1 MEISILLIEQIF
13 SLVLMGISGYV
24 LRKLELISHE
34 GSKGLTAVC
43 IYICIPCVLF
53 HSFQTEISPERMAGF
68 VYALIAVIFIH
79 IVFFAGMWIFVKVY
93 PMSTVEAV
101 SIIYSN
107 AGNMI
112 IPLVTGVFGQDYLFY
127 TSAYLFVQ
135 NALIWSHA
143 KTKIAGSGQASW
155 RKIFLHPCILSI
167 FAGILFLLM
176 RWSLPEVVSVAVSG
190 MALCIGPL
198 SMLVIGMLIAE
209 VDLKKVFINSRIYV
223 VVVFRLFIYPL
234 LAMGA
239 AFLIW
244 KLFPVRI
251 DPIVYLIVLLGAC
264 GPAATTVTQLSQ
276 MYDNEAGYASSINI
290 LTTLGSVVT
299 MPIIIATAQMLL

>member
-1 MEISILLIEQIF
+1 MEISILLIRQIF
-13 SLVLMGISGYV
+13 SLILMGISGYV
-24 LRKLELISHE
+24 LRRLELISHE
-34 GSKGLTAVC
+34 GSRGLTAVS
-43 IYICIPCVLF
+43 IYVCIPCVLF
-53 HSFQTEISPERMAGF
+53 HSFQTEISQERMAGF
-68 VYALIAVIFIH
+68 IYAVIAVLLIH
-79 IVFFAGMWIFVKVY
+79 AVFFAVMWLLGKIY
-93 PMSTVEAV
+93 PMSAMESV
-101 SIIYSN
+101 SVIYSN

-112 IPLVTGVFGQDYLFY
+112 IPLVTGVFGQEYVFY

-143 KTKIAGSGQASW
+143 KTKIGGSGQASW

-167 FAGILFLLM
+167 FAGILFLMM
-176 RWSLPEVVSVAVSG
+176 RWRLPEVISTAVSG
-190 MALCIGPL
+190 MASCIGPF

-209 VDLKKVFINSRIYV
+209 VDLKKIFINSRIYV
-223 VVVFRLFIYPL
+223 VAVFRLFIYPL
-234 LAMGA
+234 LAMGT

-251 DPIVYLIVLLGAC
+251 DPAVYLIVLLGAC

-276 MYDNEAGYASSINI
+276 MYDNDPGYASSINI

-299 MPIIIATAQMLL
+299 MPIIITVAQMLL